1 MANAMDPKQ
10 GKKIP
15 DESSVKAA
23 VTEIC
28 DEELSELPGGGNS
41 YKEDLEAAGNHLLIT
56 TIHKPCEKYESIPVL
71 PHTSNKNCANCRFL
85 HCRGIVMYCEVRYRD
100 EQ

>member
-1 MANAMDPKQ
+1 MNPKQ

-23 VTEIC
+23 MTEIS

-56 TIHKPCEKYESIPVL
+56 TILKACEKYESKTERVKP
-71 PHTSNKNCANCRFL
+71 
-85 HCRGIVMYCEVRYRD
+85 
-100 EQ
+100 

>member
-23 VTEIC
+23 VTEIS

-56 TIHKPCEKYESIPVL
+56 TILKACEKYEAIPVL
-71 PHTSNKNCANCRFL
+71 PHTSNKNCANCSFL
-85 HCRGIVMYCEVRYRD
+85 HCRGIVRYCEVRYRD
-100 EQ
+100 GQ